1 MLAALHLGVAR
12 GVTPKPLLE
21 EVESLITHLGPLPPV
36 ADISAKEVYAAIGRD
51 KKIVSGTLHFIAASD
66 RGKTVELTDVTEK
79 ELKTAVRK
87 VGLRA

>member
-1 MLAALHLGVAR
+1 
-12 GVTPKPLLE
+12 
-21 EVESLITHLGPLPPV
+21 
-36 ADISAKEVYAAIGRD
+36 
-51 KKIVSGTLHFIAASD
+51 VSGTLHFIAASD